1 MTTLDPHRTGLRRW
15 PGRFSPLTVSIVL
28 AWVAVV
34 VAQFGA
40 GRHLVDHDALLGHG
54 RLPSPAALVT
64 FALAWVV
71 MVTAM
76 MLPSA
81 VPLIRLFTATAARQ
95 PHPRRAGAAFV
106 GGYLAVWTVFGGAAL
121 AVDGL
126 VHHTVDAWP
135 WLDAHHHLV
144 AAGVLALAG
153 AYQLSPLK
161 DACLRTCRHP
171 AAYLLATYRRG
182 TGAALRIGAGHGLF
196 CLGCC
201 WALMLVAFALGMTQ
215 LTLMAGF
222 TALMAY
228 EKTGRHGELVAQIA
242 GFGLLLAAVAAATHH

>member
-1 MTTLDPHRTGLRRW
+1 MTTVDERRTGVRRHC
-15 PGRFSPLTVSIVL
+15 SPLTVSIVL
-28 AWVAVV
+28 AWASVA

-40 GRHLVDHDALLGHG
+40 ERHVVDHDALLGDG
-54 RLPSPAALVT
+54 GFPSLGAVT
-64 FALAWVV
+64 IFALAWVV

-95 PHPRRAGAAFV
+95 SHPRLAGAAFV
-106 GGYLAVWTVFGGAAL
+106 GGYLAVWTMFGWAAL
-121 AVDGL
+121 AFDGL
-126 VHHTVDAWP
+126 VHHAVDSWP
-135 WLDAHHHLV
+135 WLDGHHQFV

-153 AYQLSPLK
+153 AFQLSPLK

-171 AAYLLATYRRG
+171 AAYLLAKYRRG

-201 WALMLVAFALGMTQ
+201 WALMLVAFALGMTH
-215 LTLMAGF
+215 LALMAGF

-228 EKTGRHGELVAQIA
+228 EKAGLHGMLVAKIA
-242 GFGLLLAAVAAATHH
+242 GLGLLAAAVAVAAHL